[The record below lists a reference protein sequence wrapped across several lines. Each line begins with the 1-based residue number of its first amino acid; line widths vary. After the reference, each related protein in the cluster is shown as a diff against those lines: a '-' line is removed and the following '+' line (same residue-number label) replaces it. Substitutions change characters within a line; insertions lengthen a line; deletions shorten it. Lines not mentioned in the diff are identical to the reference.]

1 MRPRRGYVD
10 TRHGPVHYRESGE
23 GPALVLLHATPRSSR
38 VYARLQNLLSAKF
51 RVIAPDTLG
60 FGNSDPLPA
69 EVTMPMLA
77 DSVADLIAGLNLQAP
92 AVFGLHTG
100 NKVGAALAA
109 ARPDLVSR
117 FICCGMTH
125 SIVIDRAR
133 RDDAI
138 KGIVDK
144 YFATEAHSPDGAHL
158 LRGWGRTYATL
169 SQTWWAP
176 RVVDANPL
184 TEADLEETQDE
195 VIDRLQARAAFDAVY
210 RANFDFDLAEALA
223 RLTVPTLVIELATPG
238 EDHLGRQ
245 ADALVALIPDA
256 QAVTFENT
264 DRDVLEREPEKLAA
278 AIEAFLAAP

>member
-1 MRPRRGYVD
+1 MTVRRGYVD
-10 TRHGPVHYRESGE
+10 TRYGQVHYRESGS
-23 GPALVLLHATPRSSR
+23 GAPLILLHATPRSSR
-38 VYARLQNLLSAKF
+38 VYAKLQPLLAARF

-60 FGNSDPLPA
+60 FGNSDPLPPN
-69 EVTMPMLA
+69 VTMPMLA
-77 DSVADLIAGLNLQAP
+77 ESIADLIDALDLQTP

-109 ARPDLVSR
+109 TRPDVVSR

-138 KGIVDK
+138 KDIVDK
-144 YFATEAHSPDGAHL
+144 YFATELSTPDGAHL

-176 RVVDANPL
+176 RVVDPSPL

-210 RANFDFDLAEALA
+210 RANFDFDLADALA
-223 RLTVPTLVIELATPG
+223 RLTMPTLVIELATSG

-264 DRDVLEREPEKLAA
+264 DRDVLEREPAKLAA
-278 AIEAFLAAP
+278 AIEAFLSAT

>member
-1 MRPRRGYVD
+1 MTVRRGYVD
-10 TRHGPVHYRESGE
+10 TRHGQVHYRESGS
-23 GPALVLLHATPRSSR
+23 GAPLLLLHATPRSSR
-38 VYARLQNLLSAKF
+38 VYGKLQRLLAARF
-51 RVIAPDTLG
+51 CVIAPDTLG

-69 EVTMPMLA
+69 DVTMPMLA
-77 DSVADLIAGLNLQAP
+77 ESIADLIEVLNLGTP
-92 AVFGLHTG
+92 ALFGLHTG

-109 ARPDLVSR
+109 SRPDLVSR

-125 SIVIDRAR
+125 SIVIDRAQ

-138 KGIVDK
+138 KDIVDK
-144 YFATEAHSPDGAHL
+144 YFASEPSTPDGAHL

-169 SQTWWAP
+169 AQTWWAP
-176 RVVDANPL
+176 RVVDAAPL
-184 TEADLEETQDE
+184 TDAVLAETQDE
-195 VIDRLQARAAFDAVY
+195 VIDRIQARAAFDSVY
-210 RANFDFDLAEALA
+210 RANFNFDLADALG
-223 RLTVPTLVIELATPG
+223 RLTMPTLVIELATPG

>member
-1 MRPRRGYVD
+1 MTVRRGYVD
-10 TRHGPVHYRESGE
+10 TRHGQVHYRESGS
-23 GPALVLLHATPRSSR
+23 GAPLLLLHATPRSSR
-38 VYARLQNLLSAKF
+38 VYAKLQRLLAARF

-69 EVTMPMLA
+69 DVTMPMLA
-77 DSVADLIAGLNLQAP
+77 ESIADLIEALNLGTP
-92 AVFGLHTG
+92 ALFGLHTG

-109 ARPDLVSR
+109 SRPDLVSR

-125 SIVIDRAR
+125 SIVIDRAQ

-138 KGIVDK
+138 KDIVDK
-144 YFATEAHSPDGAHL
+144 YFASEPSTPDGAHL

-169 SQTWWAP
+169 AQTWWAP
-176 RVVDANPL
+176 RVVDAAPL
-184 TEADLEETQDE
+184 TDAVLAETQDE
-195 VIDRLQARAAFDAVY
+195 VIDRIQARAAFDAVY
-210 RANFDFDLAEALA
+210 RANFNFDLADALA
-223 RLTVPTLVIELATPG
+223 RLTMPTLVIELATPG